1 MATRNAPDKLPQ
13 PITRFVSGNIMFGK
27 FKRLFFIGIGG
38 AGMSGIAEILHNLGY
53 QISGSDSTPS
63 EVTTYLRS
71 IGVTVHDGHRSSNV
85 AEVDVIVISSAIH
98 EDNPEVAE
106 ARRRGIPI
114 IKRAEMLGELM
125 RLKFSI
131 GVAGTHG
138 KTTTTSMIGRIF
150 RQANLQP
157 TLIVGGIVAELGT
170 GATLGAGDYLIAEAD
185 EYDRSF
191 LAMFPTMAV
200 VLNIEPDHLD
210 CYSDIADL
218 KNAFLTY
225 INRVPFYGSA
235 IVSADDPNIAELRS
249 RFNRPHA
256 TFGFSADADYRAV
269 DITMVAGRTTCSV
282 YRRGDLLGE
291 LILRVPGRHNVANAL
306 AATAAATELDIP
318 FATIADALRGFTG
331 VGRRFEL
338 IGEVNGITVIDDYAH
353 HPTEITA
360 TLRTAKDVY
369 KRRVIA
375 VFQPHLFS
383 RTRDFLV
390 DFAKSLSAADHV
402 VLTDIYPAREEPI
415 PGVTS
420 DSIRK
425 EAEKLGFTQF
435 EYVGTKEHAIEA
447 VARAAR
453 PGDMVITIGAGSITH
468 IKKQIVERLQKP

>member
-1 MATRNAPDKLPQ
+1 MTTRNAPVRTPKQ
-13 PITRFVSGNIMFGK
+13 ITRFVSGNIMFGK
-27 FKRLFFIGIGG
+27 FKRLFFIGVGG

-63 EVTTYLRS
+63 EVTTYLKS
-71 IGVTVHDGHRSSNV
+71 IGVTVHDGHRTSNV
-85 AEVDVIVISSAIH
+85 ADVDVVVISSAIH

-150 RQANLQP
+150 RQANLHP

-210 CYSDIADL
+210 CYADIADL

-235 IVSADDPNIAELRS
+235 IVSADDPNIAELRP

-269 DITMVAGRTTCSV
+269 DITMVAGRTTCSI
-282 YRRGDLLGE
+282 YRKSDLLGE
-291 LILRVPGRHNVANAL
+291 LILRVPGRHNIANAL
-306 AATAAATELDIP
+306 AATATAVELDIP

-331 VGRRFEL
+331 VGRRFEF
-338 IGEVNGITVIDDYAH
+338 IGEANGITVIDDYAH

-360 TLRTAKDVY
+360 TLRAAKDVY
-369 KRRVIA
+369 QKRVIA

-383 RTRDFLV
+383 RTRDFLT
-390 DFAKSLSAADHV
+390 DFAKSLSGADHV

-415 PGVTS
+415 PGITS
-420 DSIRK
+420 DRIRN
-425 EAEKLGFTQF
+425 EAEKLGFKQF
-435 EYVGTKEHAIEA
+435 EYVGTKEHAIDA
-447 VARAAR
+447 VARVAR

-468 IKKQIVERLQKP
+468 IKKQILEKLQTR